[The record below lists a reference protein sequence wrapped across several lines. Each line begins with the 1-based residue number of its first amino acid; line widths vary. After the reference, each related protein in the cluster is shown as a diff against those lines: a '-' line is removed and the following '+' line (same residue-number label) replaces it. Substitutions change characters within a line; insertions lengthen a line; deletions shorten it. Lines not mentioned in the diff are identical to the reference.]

1 MDTVYS
7 ENNHIIMVGK
17 VTSDKRFS
25 HEIYGEK
32 FYIFDLSVPRLS
44 GNSDI
49 IPITISERLMVNGE
63 LPIGTKIT
71 VEGQFRSYNSY
82 GEGKNKLV
90 LTVFAKNVTLLE
102 DQESEVEARKDFIS
116 NEVTLIGYICK
127 KPVYRQ
133 TPFGREIADI
143 LLAVNRAYSKS
154 DYIPCIA
161 WGRTARFCE
170 NMEVGTEVKLVGR
183 VQSRQYEKK
192 HEDGTVENKVA
203 YEVSVG
209 SLEVVNQKDDGE
221 AEEAP
226 VEENKEA
233 NEIPVEAFDM
243 MIGNIIDDKE
253 VQDKVGYEKY
263 DIVAANILA
272 DVLVPLTP
280 VIIHQL
286 KKGGIYITSGII
298 EDKEEVVVEA
308 VKKAGLEVLE
318 VNHQGEWVSV
328 TARKN

>member
-1 MDTVYS
+1 MDTNYL
-7 ENNHIIMVGK
+7 ENNHIILVGK
-17 VTSDKRFS
+17 VTSEKRFS

-44 GNSDI
+44 GNADI
-49 IPITISERLMVNGE
+49 IPITISERLMVGE
-63 LPIGTKIT
+63 DLPINTKIT

-82 GEGKNKLV
+82 TEGRNKLI

-102 DQESEVEARKDFIS
+102 DQENEVEARKDFIS

-170 NMEVGTEVKLVGR
+170 NMEVGTEVKIVGR

-192 HEDGTVENKVA
+192 YEDGRIENKVA
-203 YEVSVG
+203 YEVSIG
-209 SLEVVNQKDDGE
+209 SLEVVNQ
-221 AEEAP
+221 
-226 VEENKEA
+226 EENSNEENAQETEQNNNQEA
-233 NEIPVEAFDM
+233 I
-243 MIGNIIDDKE
+243 
-253 VQDKVGYEKY
+253 
-263 DIVAANILA
+263 
-272 DVLVPLTP
+272 
-280 VIIHQL
+280 
-286 KKGGIYITSGII
+286 
-298 EDKEEVVVEA
+298 
-308 VKKAGLEVLE
+308 
-318 VNHQGEWVSV
+318 
-328 TARKN
+328 